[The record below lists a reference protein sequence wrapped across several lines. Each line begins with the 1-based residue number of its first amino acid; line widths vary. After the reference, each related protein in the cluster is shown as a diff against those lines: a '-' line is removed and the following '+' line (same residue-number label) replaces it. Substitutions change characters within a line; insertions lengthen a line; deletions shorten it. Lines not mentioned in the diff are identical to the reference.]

1 MNGRNLTAL
10 CALSLFAAAAPGQSI
25 HLNLRSRVET
35 PKGSGAWNET
45 QFQRDIPARETA
57 LVICDLWDHHWCS
70 GAEKRVGILA
80 PKIAAVVEQ
89 ARARGILIIHAPSDT
104 MKFYDNYP
112 ERKMVLAIAPVTLPA
127 NLDIQDPKLPIDD
140 REGGCDTGEHASQPW
155 PWSREHAAVT
165 VAPQD
170 AISEKGPEIYSLLRR
185 RGIKNVLYTG
195 VHTNF
200 CILNRTFGI
209 RQMTRW
215 GVACILVRDLT
226 DSMYDPG
233 KAPFVSH
240 EEGTELVIRHIEKYW
255 APTVL
260 SADLMHALSAAR

>member
-1 MNGRNLTAL
+1 MTGRNLTAF
-10 CALSLFAAAAPGQSI
+10 CALTLFAAAAPGQSL

-35 PKGSGAWNET
+35 PKGSGAWTET
-45 QFQRDIPARETA
+45 QLQRDLPARETA

-80 PKIAAVVEQ
+80 PKIAAVVE
-89 ARARGILIIHAPSDT
+89 
-104 MKFYDNYP
+104 
-112 ERKMVLAIAPVTLPA
+112 RKMVLAIAPVTPPA

-140 REGGCDTGEHASQPW
+140 REGGCETGEHASQPW

-170 AISEKGPEIYSLLRR
+170 AISEKGSEIYTLLRR

-215 GVACILVRDLT
+215 GVACFLVRDLT